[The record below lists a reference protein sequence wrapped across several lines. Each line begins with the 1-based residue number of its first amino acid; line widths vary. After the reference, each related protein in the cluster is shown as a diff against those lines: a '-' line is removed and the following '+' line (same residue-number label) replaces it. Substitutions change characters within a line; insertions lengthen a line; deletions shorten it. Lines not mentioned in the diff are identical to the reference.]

1 MGAVLMVAG
10 VVFGFVVFALIV
22 VLQQR
27 LLARQAETIEKLR
40 RACERERAG
49 RQLVMSELRSTVDA
63 AKVVSLW
70 DARVR
75 KGLQ

>member
-1 MGAVLMVAG
+1 MAALLVAGGAVAVT
-10 VVFGFVVFALIV
+10 FVLLVWII

-27 LLARQAETIEKLR
+27 LIGKQSETIEKLR

-49 RQLVMSELRSTVDA
+49 KMVLESELRFTVDS

-70 DARVR
+70 SARSGGR
-75 KGLQ
+75 R